1 VTEHDAVPVLS
12 VVPVQVS
19 LPLSF
24 KVTGSLAIGADVL
37 VLVSTPDTV
46 VATL

>member
-1 VTEHDAVPVLS
+1 MLS
-12 VVPVQVS
+12 VMPAQVS
-19 LPLSF
+19 VPLSF

-37 VLVSTPDTV
+37 ELVSTPDTV